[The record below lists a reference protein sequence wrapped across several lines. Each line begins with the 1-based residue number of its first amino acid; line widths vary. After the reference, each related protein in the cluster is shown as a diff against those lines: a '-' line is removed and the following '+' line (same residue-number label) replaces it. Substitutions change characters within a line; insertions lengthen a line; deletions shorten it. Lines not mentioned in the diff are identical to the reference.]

1 MSQLSLE
8 DAKMTHVARA
18 LAAVAL
24 VAAVA
29 CKGRDAARPDA
40 GTETGAAQPAPA
52 DTAVS
57 KELSVAGVMIGKRI
71 GENKLITEPTFQFT
85 PKDTVYVSVSTEG
98 APASATLSA
107 KWRFQTGQVVDSSS
121 QSIKPEGKDNTE
133 FHVINPKGWPVGTY
147 NVTIYADGDSVDSK
161 NFAVKK

>member
-1 MSQLSLE
+1 M
-8 DAKMTHVARA
+8 AHVARA

-24 VAAVA
+24 VAVVA

-40 GTETGAAQPAPA
+40 GTETGATGTAPAA

-57 KELSVAGVMIGKRI
+57 KELKVAGVMIGKRL
-71 GENKLITEPTFQFT
+71 GDNKLITEPTFQFA
-85 PKDTVYVSVSTEG
+85 PGDTIYVSVSTEG
-98 APASATLSA
+98 MPESADLSA

-121 QSIKPEGKDNTE
+121 QTIRPQGRENTE
-133 FHVINPKGWPVGTY
+133 FHISNPKGWPVGTY
-147 NVTIYADGDSVDSK
+147 NVIIYADGDSVDSK

>member
-1 MSQLSLE
+1 
-8 DAKMTHVARA
+8 MTHVARA

-24 VAAVA
+24 VATVA
-29 CKGRDAARPDA
+29 CQGREAPRPDA
-40 GTETGAAQPAPA
+40 GTETGATGTAPAA

-57 KELSVAGVMIGKRI
+57 KELTVAGVMIGKRI
-71 GENKLITEPTFQFT
+71 GENNLITEPTFQFA
-85 PKDTVYVSVSTEG
+85 PKDTIYISVSTEG
-98 APASATLSA
+98 APDSASLSA

-121 QSIKPEGKDNTE
+121 QTIRPEGEENTE
-133 FHVINPKGWPVGTY
+133 FHVLNPKGWPVGTY